1 MHIDAVWDACHTDLA
16 EVEKEIRRHL
26 HSDAALI
33 PEVGSHLLDGGGKR
47 VRPLLLLLSARL
59 CDYRGDGQY
68 TLASIIEYLHTA
80 SLLHDDVVDMAQMR
94 RGHAAAHSIWGNQA
108 CVLVGD
114 YFYAMALHLA
124 VEQNSLE
131 VMEILSSATAYMVKG
146 ELLQMAH
153 TKDVN
158 ITYEAYE
165 QIITCKTANLM
176 AAACRLP
183 AVVKGLDSDRKK
195 ALQEY
200 GRHLGIAFQ
209 IVDDTLDYVAKE
221 ERLGKLVGKD
231 LMEGKVTLPLILL
244 LERADPADRATV
256 EATILKDNLE
266 PGDLQKI
273 FLLLDR
279 YTVLQACLQ
288 WSTHHIEKAKAALR
302 GFPDNKWRAACN
314 AIADYVVQRDL

>member
-1 MHIDAVWDACHTDLA
+1 MQIDLLWHTFRDDLA
-16 EVEKEIRRHL
+16 AVETEIRRHL

-33 PEVGSHLLDGGGKR
+33 PEVGKHLLDGGGKR

-59 CDYRGDGQY
+59 CGYRGKGLY

-80 SLLHDDVVDMAQMR
+80 SLLHDDVVDMAQLR
-94 RGHAAAHSIWGNQA
+94 RGHAAANSIWGNQA

-124 VEQNSLE
+124 VGQDSLE
-131 VMEILSSATAYMVKG
+131 IMEILSSATAYMVKG

-153 TKDVN
+153 TKDIA
-158 ITYEAYE
+158 ITRGAYE
-165 QIITCKTANLM
+165 QIVTCKTANLM

-183 AVVKGLDSDRKK
+183 AVAAGLDSPQKEGLR
-195 ALQEY
+195 EY

-209 IVDDTLDYVAKE
+209 MVDDTLDYVADE
-221 ERLGKLVGKD
+221 DRLGKLVGKD

-244 LERADPADRATV
+244 LERANAADRATV
-256 EATILKDNLE
+256 ETTIRKDNLE
-266 PGDLQKI
+266 QADLQKI

-279 YTVLQACLQ
+279 YSILQGCVEISTSHVSSAKIALDAFPASEWRDACY
-288 WSTHHIEKAKAALR
+288 T
-302 GFPDNKWRAACN
+302 
-314 AIADYVVQRDL
+314 IADYVVERDL